1 MQDQHFMQQWN
12 AGHDRFSEE
21 LDRGLAKRARKIAA
35 RLRRRAP
42 QQPRSEQCGPE
53 RCGPETQ
60 LARKARLTSLGVIG
74 GVLAG
79 ASLGMV
85 APLVLAIDCPQTP
98 FEAARLC
105 TRAALT

>member
-21 LDRGLAKRARKIAA
+21 LDHGLAKRVGKIAA

-42 QQPRSEQCGPE
+42 QQRRPE

>member
-12 AGHDRFSEE
+12 AGHDRFSEG
-21 LDRGLAKRARKIAA
+21 LDHGLAKRARKIAA
-35 RLRRRAP
+35 RLRRRVP
-42 QQPRSEQCGPE
+42 QQRRPE
-53 RCGPETQ
+53 RCGQETQ

>member
-12 AGHDRFSEE
+12 AGHGRFSEGF
-21 LDRGLAKRARKIAA
+21 DHGLAKLAGKAKARF
-35 RLRRRAP
+35 RRST
-42 QQPRSEQCGPE
+42 PRPHGAESP
-53 RCGPETQ
+53 
-60 LARKARLTSLGVIG
+60 LARKARLTTLGVIG

-98 FEAARLC
+98 FEAARSC
-105 TRAALT
+105 TQAALA

>member
-12 AGHDRFSEE
+12 AGHDRFSEG
-21 LDRGLAKRARKIAA
+21 LDHGLAKLAGKIAA

-42 QQPRSEQCGPE
+42 RQRGPE
-53 RCGPETQ
+53 QRGAESP
-60 LARKARLTSLGVIG
+60 LARKARLTTLSVIG

-98 FEAARLC
+98 LEAARSC
-105 TRAALT
+105 TQAALA

>member
-12 AGHDRFSEE
+12 AGHDRFSEG
-21 LDRGLAKRARKIAA
+21 LDHGLAKRARKIAA
-35 RLRRRAP
+35 RLRRRVP
-42 QQPRSEQCGPE
+42 QQHRPE
-53 RCGPETQ
+53 RCGQDGQETQ